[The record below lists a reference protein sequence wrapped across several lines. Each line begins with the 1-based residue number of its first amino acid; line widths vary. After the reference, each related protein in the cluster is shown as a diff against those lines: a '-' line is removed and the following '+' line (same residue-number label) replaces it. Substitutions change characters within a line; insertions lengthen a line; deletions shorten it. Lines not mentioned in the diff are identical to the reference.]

1 MAAWKTTLV
10 VAVVILAWFFAHQY
24 FDWIAF
30 IAGGLWVTE
39 FFRSRAQGEG
49 QQRAVSIEP
58 LARALGI
65 PVRAN
70 QRSVKFRWNG
80 VVTHLSAHEE
90 TVGVRTVTLY
100 DLASPAFRKA
110 PFCFV
115 VRPRKARVREA
126 DLVENSRIPGI
137 KFEYQLRR
145 SELPEPLEAAAN
157 LPDLFADVMKASN
170 GSEIASWGA
179 PAAQAQKVFFN
190 GRVVHTVALADDT
203 APQEQLAAL
212 LDSHVAFHLNML
224 DLMDDVDFKV
234 PM

>member
-1 MAAWKTTLV
+1 MATWKTTLV
-10 VAVVILAWFFAHQY
+10 AAVVILAWFFAHHY

-49 QQRAVSIEP
+49 QRRAVSIEP
-58 LARALGI
+58 LASALGI

-70 QRSVKFRWNG
+70 QRTVKFRWNG
-80 VVTHLSAHEE
+80 VVIHLSAHDE
-90 TVGVRTVTLY
+90 TIGVRTVTIY
-100 DLASPAFRKA
+100 DIASPAFRKA

-115 VRPRKARVREA
+115 VRPRKAKVREA

-157 LPDLFADVMKASN
+157 LPDLFADVMAAGN
-170 GSEIASWGA
+170 GHEIVKWGE
-179 PAAQAQKVFFN
+179 PAAQVQKVFFN
-190 GRVVHTVALADDT
+190 GRVVHTVALADET
-203 APQEQLAAL
+203 APREQLAPL

>member
-1 MAAWKTTLV
+1 MATWKTTLV
-10 VAVVILAWFFAHQY
+10 VGVVILAWFFAHQY
-24 FDWIAF
+24 FDWILF

-49 QQRAVSIEP
+49 QRRALPIEA

-70 QRSVKFRWNG
+70 QRTVKVRWNG
-80 VVTHLSAHEE
+80 VLLHLAAHEE
-90 TVGVRTVTLY
+90 TVGVRTHTLY
-100 DLASPAFRKA
+100 DIATPAFRKT

-115 VRPRKARVREA
+115 ARPRKAKVREA

-145 SELPEPLEAAAN
+145 ADVPEPLEAAAN
-157 LPDLFADVMKASN
+157 LPDLFADVMAAGN
-170 GSEIASWGA
+170 GPQIVQWGA
-179 PAAQAQKVFFN
+179 PAAAVQKVFFN
-190 GRVVHTVALADDT
+190 GRVVHTFALLDET
-203 APQEQLAAL
+203 APQAQLAAL
-212 LDSHVAFHLNML
+212 LDSHVAFHLNLL